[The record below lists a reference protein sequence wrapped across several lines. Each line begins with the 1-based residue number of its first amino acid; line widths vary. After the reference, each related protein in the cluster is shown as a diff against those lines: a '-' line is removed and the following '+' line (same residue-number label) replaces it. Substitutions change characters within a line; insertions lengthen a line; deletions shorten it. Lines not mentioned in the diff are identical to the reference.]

1 MAILHPESFDLLRQD
16 AGLYRELDVIERLKQ
31 YLPANYE
38 VFHSVTWFSVHNT
51 HDHHGEID
59 VVVMSP
65 EGNLLLVEVKSGD
78 VILRNGEIFKIYKDS
93 EKNVIRQTKVQ
104 YSAMVNRLTDAKLHP
119 FVTNCLVLPDYK
131 IDGANLV
138 GFPRERIISAED
150 YDFLGTQIQE
160 ILRSAPDRE
169 NDVEAIRHFLKN
181 EFQVTI
187 DLTVLKGQISTASH
201 RLSDG
206 MSSWVPRIK
215 APSGVIRIQGTAGSG
230 KTQLALQLLSDAAV
244 SKQKSLYVCFNRSL
258 ADHMSKIAPASAQ
271 VTNFHELSID
281 HYRRSIGEPD
291 FSDQNIFTKAAS
303 CYIQHINLQEP
314 RYDLIILD
322 EGQDLEPDW
331 VECFLGQLNPDGRLY
346 LMEDQDQKLY
356 ARDEY
361 DLDGAVLVTSNENFR
376 SPQAI
381 CQMINAFGL
390 SSKPIQGKGPYL
402 GDVPQFRV
410 YHNDEGLM
418 SMTALAIESLL
429 NQGFKLTDI
438 VVLTG
443 RGKIKSKLLNVD
455 HIGRFSTR
463 HFTGKYT
470 SDGDQ
475 IWSEGDLITES
486 VYRFK
491 GQSAPAMVLS
501 EIDFAEMT
509 VTERNKLFVGLTR
522 AQMAVEIVMSP
533 AVENMLL
540 KALALVS

>member
-16 AGLYRELDVIERLKQ
+16 AGLFRELDVMERLKQ
-31 YLPANYE
+31 SLPDNYE
-38 VFHSVTWFSVHNT
+38 LFHSVSWFSVSND

-65 EGNLLLVEVKSGD
+65 EGNMLLVEVKAGD
-78 VILRNGEIFKIYKDS
+78 VVLHNGEIFKIYNGS
-93 EKNVIRQTKVQ
+93 ECNVSRQCNIQ
-104 YSAMVNRLTDAKLHP
+104 YSAMIRSLTNAKLRT
-119 FVTNCLVLPDYK
+119 FVTNCLVLPDYR
-131 IDGANLV
+131 IEGANLI
-138 GFPRERIISAED
+138 GFPRERIIGAEE
-150 YDFLGTQIQE
+150 YDSLGTHVLD
-160 ILRSAPDRE
+160 ILRSAPMRE
-169 NDVEAIRHFLKN
+169 NDVEALRHFLKN
-181 EFQVTI
+181 EFRVTT

-271 VTNFHELSID
+271 VTNFHELCID
-281 HYRRSIGEPD
+281 NYRRNFGEPD
-291 FSDQNIFTKAAS
+291 FSDPTIFSKAAS
-303 CYIQHINLQEP
+303 SYTEHVSHQEP

-331 VECFLGQLNPDGRLY
+331 VGCIIGQLKPDGRLY
-346 LMEDQDQKLY
+346 LMEDQDQCLY

-361 DLDGAVLVTSNENFR
+361 DLDGAVLVTSNDNFR
-376 SPQAI
+376 SPQAV

-390 SSKPIQGKGPYL
+390 SSKPIHGKGPYL

-410 YHNDEGLM
+410 YQSDDELM
-418 SMTALAIESLL
+418 KSTALAVESLL
-429 NQGFKLTDI
+429 SRGFKLSDI

-443 RGKIKSKLLNVD
+443 RGKVKSKLLNVD
-455 HIGRFSTR
+455 HIGTFSTQ

-470 SDGDQ
+470 TDGDQ

-486 VYRFK
+486 IYRFK
-491 GQSAPAMVLS
+491 GQSAPAVVLS
-501 EIDFAEMT
+501 EIDFVEMT
-509 VTERNKLFVGLTR
+509 DTERNKLFVGLTR

-533 AVENMLL
+533 PAELWFR
-540 KALALVS
+540 KALALVH